1 MLALKSV
8 GDGRTLSIGS
18 VKCRLVCPRPLRD
31 RALVTAGGSSE
42 SDCAGKAGG
51 GNSDGGDGGNA
62 DGDVNAGPV
71 SVVDDSSGN

>member
-18 VKCRLVCPRPLRD
+18 VKRRLVRPQLLRD

-42 SDCAGKAGG
+42 SDCAGKASD

-62 DGDVNAGPV
+62 DGDVTDGPV
-71 SVVDDSSGN
+71 GVVDDGSDN